1 MSPSESVD
9 GGLPACLLQVMA
21 VLLEEDRAAEEPG
34 WASQAQDCTLPFSD
48 SCARLGTSL
57 PFLQGKRPSGWAWG
71 VDPKTVI
78 LTDASWEGFVERS
91 RGLASVA
98 SSVCV
103 TVLTRGIC
111 SDLREHL
118 FSVLRLLI
126 SFGFLVE
133 EWWEPQAVQVGVMW

>member
-1 MSPSESVD
+1 M
-9 GGLPACLLQVMA
+9 
-21 VLLEEDRAAEEPG
+21 
-34 WASQAQDCTLPFSD
+34 
-48 SCARLGTSL
+48 
-57 PFLQGKRPSGWAWG
+57 
-71 VDPKTVI
+71 DPKTVI

-118 FSVLRLLI
+118 FSVLHLLI